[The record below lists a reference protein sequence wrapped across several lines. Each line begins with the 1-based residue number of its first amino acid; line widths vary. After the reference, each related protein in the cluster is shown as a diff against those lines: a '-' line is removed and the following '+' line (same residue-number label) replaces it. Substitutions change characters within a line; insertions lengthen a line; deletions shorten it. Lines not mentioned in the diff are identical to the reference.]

1 MTQRDENIED
11 EQQTNIEENE
21 ISKCIEMKDLDPVE
35 DSLHVEINQE
45 VKENVKEQEQV
56 PITVQSED
64 EENSLFNEA
73 RVDTEQDVQKQ
84 SEEGV
89 MSRGIKRKVVQLA
102 SIRHQ
107 GKALCML
114 GEIGASWRPKT
125 RPKNKLRLN
134 MKKLL
139 NPKLAQKKI
148 TVIEDSSS
156 QEELED
162 NEDQNEK
169 EMKGKK

>member
-1 MTQRDENIED
+1 
-11 EQQTNIEENE
+11 
-21 ISKCIEMKDLDPVE
+21 MKGLELVE
-35 DSLHVEINQE
+35 DSLDVEINQE

-56 PITVQSED
+56 PITIQCED
-64 EENSLFNEA
+64 EEDSLFNEA

-102 SIRHQ
+102 SIKHQ
-107 GKALCML
+107 GKTLRML

-139 NPKLAQKKI
+139 NPKLA
-148 TVIEDSSS
+148 
-156 QEELED
+156 
-162 NEDQNEK
+162 
-169 EMKGKK
+169 